1 MPALSDV
8 AWIYVILIG
17 LYLFESLA
25 WVSSGAVAIRSYF
38 GSFYCPT
45 RTHRLLGN
53 DSGYLPTFGVA
64 PVDTT
69 LIVESC
75 PISVARDGVYGYV
88 AASLVGVDA
97 GVDSGPAS
105 WLYCPWDRAA
115 ELKVVDRELRLDGKM
130 LCRLSTTETARA
142 LAGTL
147 KEIAGQPEQDREAA
161 ISRFV
166 ASQFD
171 TQSIQ
176 ARVDAWRAVT
186 RRLRFVSLMLFFW
199 IFPVGI
205 ARYQGWLPGFS
216 GVETLAVYLA
226 IVWLLWWLCSGLLFF
241 GHRRLYQRDRLQ
253 RWKLLLTS
261 LVSPAAAMRS
271 PDHLARRLIGI
282 SHPVAVAAVVCAD
295 EEVCRWA
302 GRLARDMLLPKPPQG
317 MPSESS
323 YGTDGVAIG
332 IVRQYREASLAAL
345 WAFAKERG
353 FDLEPLL
360 SQPQRDDPQAV
371 SYCPRCHQEFS
382 LVASRCGQCGD
393 LPTIEYRQVDWG

>member
-8 AWIYVILIG
+8 AWIYIILTG

-38 GSFYCPT
+38 GRFRCPT

-53 DSGYLPTFGVA
+53 DAGYLPTFGIA
-64 PVDTT
+64 PFDAT
-69 LIVESC
+69 LIAESC
-75 PISVARDGVYGYV
+75 PISVAREGVYGYV
-88 AASLVGVDA
+88 AGSLVGVDA

-105 WLYCPWDRAA
+105 WLYCPWDRIG
-115 ELKVVDRELRLDGKM
+115 EIKVVDRELRLDGKM
-130 LCRLSTTETARA
+130 LCRLSTAGAARS
-142 LAGTL
+142 LAGSL
-147 KEIAGQPEQDREAA
+147 SEIAGQPQQEREVA

-166 ASQFD
+166 ARQFD
-171 TQSIQ
+171 TQPIQ
-176 ARVDAWRAVT
+176 DRIDAWRAAT
-186 RRLRFVSLMLFFW
+186 RRLRFVSLLLFCW

-216 GVETLAVYLA
+216 DVETIAVYLA
-226 IVWLLWWLCSGLLFF
+226 IVLLLWWLCSGLMFY
-241 GHRRLYQRDRLQ
+241 GHRRLYPGDRPQ
-253 RWKLLLTS
+253 RWKLFLTS

-271 PDHLARRLIGI
+271 PDHLARRLVGI
-282 SHPVAVAAVVCAD
+282 SHPVAVAAAFCAD
-295 EEVCRWA
+295 DEVCQWT
-302 GRLARDMLLPKPPQG
+302 GRLARDLLFPKPPQG
-317 MPSESS
+317 VPAESS
-323 YGTDGVAIG
+323 YGTDEVAIG

>member
-8 AWIYVILIG
+8 TWIYIILTG

-25 WVSSGAVAIRSYF
+25 WVSSGAVAIRSFF
-38 GSFYCPT
+38 GRFRCPT

-53 DSGYLPTFGVA
+53 DSGYLPTFGIA
-64 PVDTT
+64 PFDAT
-69 LIVESC
+69 LIAESC
-75 PISVARDGVYGYV
+75 PVSVAPDGIYGYV

-105 WLYCPWDRAA
+105 WLYCPWDRVAD
-115 ELKVVDRELRLDGKM
+115 LKVVDRELRLDGKM
-130 LCRLSTTETARA
+130 LCRLSTADAAR
-142 LAGTL
+142 LLVGTL
-147 KEIAGQPEQDREAA
+147 KEIAGQPNRDREAA

-171 TQSIQ
+171 TQSVQ
-176 ARVDAWRAVT
+176 DRVNAWRAAT
-186 RRLRFVSLMLFFW
+186 RRSRFLSLLLFFW

-216 GVETLAVYLA
+216 DVETLAVYLA
-226 IVWLLWWLCSGLLFF
+226 IVLLLWWLCSGLMFL
-241 GHRRLYQRDRLQ
+241 GHRRLYRGDRLQ

-271 PDHLARRLIGI
+271 PDHLARRLISI
-282 SHPVAVAAVVCAD
+282 SHPVAVAAVLCAD
-295 EEVCRWA
+295 DEVCRWA
-302 GRLARDMLLPKPPQG
+302 GRLARDMMFPKPPQG
-317 MPSESS
+317 VPPESS
-323 YGTDGVAIG
+323 YGSDEVAIA

-345 WAFAKERG
+345 RAFAQQRG
-353 FDLEPLL
+353 FDLEPFL

-393 LPTIEYRQVDWG
+393 LPTVEYGEAGGE

>member
-8 AWIYVILIG
+8 AWIYVILTG
-17 LYLFESLA
+17 LYVFESLA

-38 GSFYCPT
+38 GRFRCPT

-53 DSGYLPTFGVA
+53 DAGYLPTFGVA
-64 PVDTT
+64 PVDAT
-69 LIVESC
+69 LIVEAC
-75 PISVARDGVYGYV
+75 PISVAPEGIYGYV
-88 AASLVGVDA
+88 ATSLVGVDA

-105 WLYCPWDRAA
+105 WLYCPWDRIG
-115 ELKVVDRELRLDGKM
+115 EVKVVDRELRLEGKM
-130 LCRLSTTETARA
+130 LCRLSTTETARS

-147 KEIAGQPEQDREAA
+147 ADIAGQPEQDREAA

-166 ASQFD
+166 TSQFD

-176 ARVDAWRAVT
+176 SRVDAWRAAT

-216 GVETLAVYLA
+216 DVETIAVYLV
-226 IVWLLWWLCSGLLFF
+226 IVLSLWWLCVGLLFF
-241 GHRRLYQRDRLQ
+241 GHRRLYPGDRLQ
-253 RWKLLLTS
+253 RWKLFLTS

-271 PDHLARRLIGI
+271 SDHLARRLIGI
-282 SHPVAVAAVVCAD
+282 SHPVALAAVVCGD

-302 GRLARDMLLPKPPQG
+302 GRLARDMSFPKPPQG
-317 MPSESS
+317 VPAESQ
-323 YGTDGVAIG
+323 YVTDELAQR
-332 IVRQYREASLAAL
+332 IVREYRQQSYQALAM
-345 WAFAKERG
+345 FSQERG
-353 FDLEPLL
+353 FDLEPFLV
-360 SQPQRDDPQAV
+360 PPTREDPHTV

-382 LVASRCGQCGD
+382 VAGSRCGQCGD
-393 LPTIEYRQVDWG
+393 LATVEYH